1 MGNGACRR
9 IETDRTGA
17 VPSTKR
23 AEVMPSTKRAEV
35 MTSTERAEVMLS
47 TERAKTQEDE
57 EYERKIADYDRE
69 IASKEYDLKCGERE
83 MQKMDKS
90 SYEYLFADV
99 CMYMCLKD
107 LEKIRKERAEFM
119 SSMERTEE
127 RTDERR
133 ELKPATERE
142 AECPVCFETKGESKL
157 LRMSCD
163 IGGRHHICRTCHL
176 RIVEMS
182 RLSGSKTKCPMCRQE
197 YTV

>member
-1 MGNGACRR
+1 MTKKLIKSKTRKMGNGACRR
-9 IETDRTGA
+9 IETDITDA

-23 AEVMPSTKRAEV
+23 AEIL
-35 MTSTERAEVMLS
+35 TSTERAEVMPS
-47 TERAKTQEDE
+47 TERAKTHE

-69 IASKEYDLKCGERE
+69 IARKEYDLKCGERE

-99 CMYMCLKD
+99 CMYMCRKD
-107 LEKIRKERAEFM
+107 LEKISKERAEFM
-119 SSMERTEE
+119 SSMEREV
-127 RTDERR
+127 
-133 ELKPATERE
+133 
-142 AECPVCFETKGESKL
+142 ECPVCFETSGESKL